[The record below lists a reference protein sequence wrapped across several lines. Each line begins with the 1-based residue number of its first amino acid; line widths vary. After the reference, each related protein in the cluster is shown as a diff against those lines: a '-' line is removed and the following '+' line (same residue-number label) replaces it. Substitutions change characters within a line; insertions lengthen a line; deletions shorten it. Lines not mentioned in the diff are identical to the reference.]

1 MKSYDLVELKIAQ
14 LMYKVHNNLLCHA
27 IQKLS
32 EINGYKSTKK
42 KVKTRT
48 NIKQKCVSVRGS
60 NLWNHFGT
68 DLKSCVSLAQ
78 VQK

>member
-1 MKSYDLVELKIAQ
+1 MKSYDLVEWKIAQ

-42 KVKTRT
+42 KSENKNKHKAKVCFCKR
-48 NIKQKCVSVRGS
+48 
-60 NLWNHFGT
+60 F
-68 DLKSCVSLAQ
+68 
-78 VQK
+78 